1 MSQRRL
7 SAVERKAAIVR
18 AALPLFAQKGFARTT
33 TRDLAKAAGVSEPL
47 LYRHFPS
54 KEALY
59 LAIQNA
65 SCRGFD
71 PDVKR
76 LLGLPPSTATLV
88 ELTYYMMRAFILDQP
103 AVEVKWQT
111 RHRLMLNSLLGDG
124 AYARLLYRTRLES
137 FCSRME
143 ECLAAGIRKGE
154 VRRGPVAVRNRVRL
168 AHHTGAWL
176 AVMHLPKKPAMTY
189 AGPRRGLLDQAMWFV
204 LRGMGVKDRAIAAHY
219 KLA

>member
-1 MSQRRL
+1 MSGPD
-7 SAVERKAAIVR
+7 RKAAIVR

-54 KEALY
+54 KDALY
-59 LAIQNA
+59 LAIQNS

-76 LLGLPPSTATLV
+76 LKALPASTASLV
-88 ELTYYMMRAFILDQP
+88 ELTRYMMRAFLLGITAGDVQW
-103 AVEVKWQT
+103 ET

-124 AYARLLYRTRLES
+124 AYARLLYRTRLDW
-137 FCSRME
+137 FCSQME
-143 ECLAAGIRKGE
+143 QCLAVGIRKGE
-154 VRRGPVAVRNRVRL
+154 VRRGPVDIRNRVRL

-176 AVMHLPKKPAMTY
+176 AVMHLPPKPAMTY
-189 AGPRRGLLDQAMWFV
+189 SGSGKALLDQAVWFV
-204 LRGMGVKDRAIAAHY
+204 LRGMGVQDKAIASNY
-219 KLA
+219 KQNLKS

>member
-1 MSQRRL
+1 MSG
-7 SAVERKAAIVR
+7 VERKAAIVR

-33 TRDLAKAAGVSEPL
+33 TRDLARAAGVSEPL

-59 LAIQNA
+59 LAIQNS

-76 LLGLPPSTATLV
+76 LLALPPSIATLV
-88 ELTYYMMRAFILDQP
+88 DLTRYMMQAFILGQP
-103 AVEVKWQT
+103 AVEVKWHT

-124 AYARLLYRTRLES
+124 AYARLLYRTRLDS
-137 FCSRME
+137 FCSLME
-143 ECLAAGIRKGE
+143 ECLAVGIRKGE
-154 VRRGPVAVRNRVRL
+154 VRRGAVDVRNRVRF

-176 AVMHLPKKPAMTY
+176 AVMHLPRKPAMTY
-189 AGPRRGLLDQAMWFV
+189 AGSRNALLDQAVWFV
-204 LRGMGVKDRAIAAHY
+204 LRGMGVKDPAIAAHY
-219 KLA
+219 K

>member
-1 MSQRRL
+1 MSG
-7 SAVERKAAIVR
+7 AERKAAIVR

-59 LAIQNA
+59 LAIQNS

-71 PDVKR
+71 PDVNR
-76 LLGLPPSTATLV
+76 LLALPPSTATLV
-88 ELTYYMMRAFILDQP
+88 ELTRYMMRAFILGQP

-124 AYARLLYRTRLES
+124 AYARLLYRTRLDS

-143 ECLAAGIRKGE
+143 ECLVVGIRKGE
-154 VRRGPVAVRNRVRL
+154 VRRSSVDVRNRVRF

-176 AVMHLPKKPAMTY
+176 AVMHLPRKPAMTY
-189 AGPRRGLLDQAMWFV
+189 SGSGKNLLDQAVWFV

-219 KLA
+219 KSKS